1 MDLDLINIRNP
12 DVDDGARIWE
22 LIRNSKPLDLNSPYL
37 YLLLCRHFS
46 ETCLIAEKGSELL
59 GFVSTYRP
67 PKLSDV
73 LFVWQVAI
81 HVSARKQGLAKTLL
95 HKLIQQDG
103 CQNIRY
109 IEVTVSPSNKASKN
123 LFHSFAKELNVDC
136 KETPFFTKEL
146 FPDSQDHEEEI
157 LFQIGPLSIGRK

>member
-1 MDLDLINIRNP
+1 MNENQINIRNP
-12 DVDDGARIWE
+12 DADDGSRVWE
-22 LIRNSKPLDLNSPYL
+22 LICNCKPLDLNSPYL
-37 YLLLCRHFS
+37 YLLLCQHFS
-46 ETCLIAEKGSELL
+46 ETCLIVEKDSDLL
-59 GFVSTYRP
+59 GFVSAYRL

-73 LFVWQVAI
+73 LFVWQIAI
-81 HVSARKQGLAKTLL
+81 RSSARKQGLAKTLL

-103 CQNIRY
+103 CKNIRY

-157 LFQIGPLSIGRK
+157 LFQLGPLSNGRK